1 MTWEERL
8 LHEGELLRT
17 QRVEDFNE
25 LREHPGLAAE
35 VVDGVEGVD
44 RVDAAVL
51 EADDEAAEV
60 FSQRHAVG
68 VLPDQDEIRLEG
80 PDHLGAVPHDLHVH
94 HAATHDVSSQVQLGE
109 LGLFHSDIKFSI
121 HLLPLE
127 IFGPVRV
134 RVIDHQ
140 EDLGFLCHGGCGA
153 GRVIHQPCSCLC
165 GLLHGTGDGAEDAAA
180 GRGRVRGLG
189 WLQMLPL
196 RRGRNWGARG
206 AVRALQVHHVAIG
219 QVCHETTV

>member
-1 MTWEERL
+1 MAWEERL
-8 LHEGELLRT
+8 LHQRELLRA

-51 EADDEAAEV
+51 EADDEAAEILP
-60 FSQRHAVG
+60 QCHAVG
-68 VLPDQDEIRLEG
+68 VLADQDKIRLEG

-94 HAATHDVSSQVQLGE
+94 HAATHDISSQVQLGE

-127 IFGPVRV
+127 IFGPVGV
-134 RVIDHQ
+134 GVIDHQ
-140 EDLGFLCHGGCGA
+140 QDFGFRCHGGRGA
-153 GRVIHQPCSCLC
+153 GRVVHESRGRLR
-165 GLLHGTGDGAEDAAA
+165 GLLHGAGDGAEDGAAR
-180 GRGRVRGLG
+180 RGGVRGLG
-189 WLQMLPL
+189 GLQVLSL
-196 RRGRNWGARG
+196 RGRRNRG
-206 AVRALQVHHVAIG
+206 AGGAVGALQVHHVAIG
-219 QVCHETTV
+219 QICHKTAV